1 MKKISLL
8 IMILCLAL
16 CLVFAV
22 ACTDPNKDTDTDTN
36 SNTDVNTDV
45 NTESDV
51 ASDSDVDSDVDSD
64 SDEVIN
70 EYRVYIK
77 DEDGNPLNL
86 VKVTFCDY
94 VVENICKSAI
104 TNANG
109 YIVVPS
115 ENYHVSGVK
124 DLNGKYVELSELEI
138 HFQEGSKTI
147 EIVLM
152 DKAN

>member
-51 ASDSDVDSDVDSD
+51 ASDSDVDSD

>member
-22 ACTDPNKDTDTDTN
+22 SCTDPDTGSDTDTST
-36 SNTDVNTDV
+36 NTDTDIAS
-45 NTESDV
+45 ESDV
-51 ASDSDVDSDVDSD
+51 ASESDADSDPDAAVD
-64 SDEVIN
+64 

-77 DEDGNPLNL
+77 DEAGNPLKL

-109 YIVVPS
+109 YVVIPS

-124 DLNGKYVELSELEI
+124 DLNGTYVELTDLEV
-138 HFQEGSKTI
+138 HFQEGSMTI

>member
-51 ASDSDVDSDVDSD
+51 ASDSDVDSD

-124 DLNGKYVELSELEI
+124 DLNGTYVELTDLEI